1 MLSIKA
7 ALMKNNN
14 KYRCDKIDRNYIYE
28 NYLPTFIV
36 IQFNFF
42 FFIKAALMKN
52 NNK

>member
-1 MLSIKA
+1 VKYLKKPETFMLSIKA

-36 IQFNFF
+36 I
-42 FFIKAALMKN
+42 
-52 NNK
+52 